1 MGKPQESL
9 MPTKT
14 IVDASLPNAG
24 RIYDYLLG
32 GHHNFEI
39 DRLTGDRIRATMPS
53 LPKAMRMFRWCL
65 QDVAHELTH
74 DRGFDT
80 IVDFASGLPTAD
92 HLHTA
97 VAANT
102 KIVYSDRDA
111 VCVEYGREILGATPN
126 VRYFQADCRYPAQ
139 LLNRPEVQEI
149 LEGNRRIAVIYWG
162 ISMFLTDEEIQ
173 HIAKTLYDW
182 TAPGSCFA
190 FYLQLADAGEDKNSK
205 VIEMYRQM
213 GEELHF
219 RSVEQ
224 CKELVKPWV
233 ADEKGWIPMEKWH
246 GIESPLTP
254 EEVLQFPN
262 GVGYGVYLVKGE

>member
-1 MGKPQESL
+1 

-39 DRLTGDRIRATMPS
+39 DRRSGDRIRATMSS
-53 LPKAMRMFRWCL
+53 LPKVMRMFRWCL
-65 QDVAHELTH
+65 QDVANELTYV
-74 DRGFDT
+74 RGFDT

-97 VAANT
+97 VAPDT
-102 KIVYSDRDA
+102 KIVYSDRDE

-126 VRYFQADCRYPAQ
+126 VRYFQADCRYPD
-139 LLNRPEVQEI
+139 LLLDRPEVQDI
-149 LEGNRRIAVIYWG
+149 LAGNRRIAVIYWG
-162 ISMFLTDEEIQ
+162 ISMFLTDDDIR

-182 TAPGSCFA
+182 TAPGSVFA
-190 FYLQLADAGEDKNSK
+190 FYLQLNDSTDVTSSK

-219 RSVEQ
+219 RTVDE

-233 ADEKGWIPMEKWH
+233 ADEQGWIPLEKWH

-254 EEVLQFPN
+254 EEKLQFPQ
-262 GVGYGVYLVKGE
+262 GIGYGVYLVKGE